1 MLLCLLAACD
11 TGSQRRL
18 DPGTLQEEM
27 RRREPRRIKEGEIA
41 AAGQQ
46 QGQTIVAVLQA
57 NSLADSSNCC
67 PRILQSMLDS
77 LQNQYQAQIK
87 CYSLLDQHQI
97 PESTLEQQVLDAYR
111 YNVEQSLP
119 LESNIQTLGKEHF
132 IYNAPAT
139 NGVTTKKPCAVWSI
153 WLSRKEIVLRM

>member
-27 RRREPRRIKEGEIA
+27 RRREPRRIKEGEIE
-41 AAGQQ
+41 AAGLQ
-46 QGQTIVAVLQA
+46 QGQMIVSVLESK
-57 NSLADSSNCC
+57 SLPDSSNCC
-67 PRILQSMLDS
+67 PAMPPSLLDS

-87 CYSLLDQHQI
+87 CYSLLNEHEV
-97 PESTLEQQVLDAYR
+97 PASTLEQQVLEAYR
-111 YNVEQSLP
+111 YNLEQNLP
-119 LESNIQTLGKEHF
+119 LESNIQAEGKEYF

-139 NGVTTKKPCAVWSI
+139 NGATTKKPCAVWSI
-153 WLSRKEIVLRM
+153 QLSRKEIVLGM